1 MGSNKIFKIVLGVL
15 FIAFGANIIMG
26 TNRTKSDD
34 EEAYNEVVTIMVTVD
49 ANERIS
55 GENDGKV
62 IAVSGKLNRDDLLVM
77 DELTGF
83 GVGAAYL
90 QRKVESYQWVKDCG
104 ENGDDCKYK
113 KEWSAE
119 KVDSSTYDDEH
130 QNSDKWSHE
139 SKDIFDDHATIG
151 VYSLSEEIAKQ
162 LPLYENTHNSFI
174 GTKNN
179 EWENREGYFY
189 NASSDEPKIGDI
201 RIKYYYSEDEEVSIL
216 AKLNGSTLEPYIAK
230 NGRPVSVVHKGKYDA
245 EALLKMYH
253 NHSTLSNIIMT
264 ILGLALAAVGIFFF
278 VDVFGK
284 KKATK

>member
-15 FIAFGANIIMG
+15 FVVFGANIIMG
-26 TNRTKSDD
+26 TNRTKSDE

-55 GENDGKV
+55 EENDGKV
-62 IAVSGKLNRDDLLVM
+62 IAVSGKLNLDDLLVT

-151 VYSLSEEIAKQ
+151 VYSLSEEIVKQ

-189 NASSDEPKIGDI
+189 NTSSDEPKIGDI

-245 EALLKMYH
+245 EALLKMYY

-264 ILGLALAAVGIFFF
+264 ILGLALVAVGIFFF